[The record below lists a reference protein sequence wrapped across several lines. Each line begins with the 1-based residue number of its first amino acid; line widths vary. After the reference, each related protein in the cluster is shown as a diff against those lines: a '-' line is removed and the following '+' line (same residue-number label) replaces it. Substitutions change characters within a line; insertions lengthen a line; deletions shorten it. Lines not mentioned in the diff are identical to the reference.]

1 MKSVRKLIF
10 VIVIFITFSAF
21 PVRIFI
27 SSTLHTEG
35 PFLVLPSSGSVHE
48 LSGWLEQGEWLYV
61 EDYCGSSSFIEY
73 YFVSFDP
80 LELWVMTK
88 EAFIVFEQGGPLT
101 NQVVHLLYSGLGAHG
116 RFTVPLR
123 GVWVLVFYNRN
134 KFGAGIREGDCTIN
148 FITISDTGE
157 PVNDDSSSD
166 NTGGTQ
172 SSTTLDILGIFKM
185 VIIPLLII
193 IVTIFTLGLFLFILH
208 DNKHDHP
215 KTTKRKVRQEISKIL
230 HKRGGTLMR
239 SRH

>member
-1 MKSVRKLIF
+1 
-10 VIVIFITFSAF
+10 
-21 PVRIFI
+21 
-27 SSTLHTEG
+27 
-35 PFLVLPSSGSVHE
+35 
-48 LSGWLEQGEWLYV
+48 
-61 EDYCGSSSFIEY
+61 
-73 YFVSFDP
+73 
-80 LELWVMTK
+80 MTK

-148 FITISDTGE
+148 FITISDTDE

-193 IVTIFTLGLFLFILH
+193 IVAIFTLSLFLFILH

-239 SRH
+239 SRKFYGIEWVNPVVENEDIQEQGSLELSKSFSREVFEKSYYFHRNGQLVIRLKIHEYLFQPKI